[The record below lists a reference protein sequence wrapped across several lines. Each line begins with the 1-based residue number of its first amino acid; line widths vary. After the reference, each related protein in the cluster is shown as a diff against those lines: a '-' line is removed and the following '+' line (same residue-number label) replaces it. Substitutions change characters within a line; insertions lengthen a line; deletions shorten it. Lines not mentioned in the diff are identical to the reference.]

1 MESIVGT
8 ITGLI
13 SIFTF
18 ITGFNSLAELRKQQT
33 SATHRHGRSSRV
45 LVRRL
50 MVVVPVFAISIF
62 ITASMGLAGSD
73 TGGIVSLLLLS
84 SLLVSLG
91 FQWLGLR
98 GDPSARVFGMVA
110 CIGITLLG
118 FLFGAISRGE
128 EGFGLAAGMAIGSGT
143 WLILAFT
150 QRQQSTPEGSQQ
162 VSREG
167 ESQHEQTGY
176 TYMEREILKVASQQQ
191 GVVRVTDITLKTGIS
206 LADAKKTLDTLME
219 QGFCDKESLA
229 SGATTYRFP
238 DITSIQ
244 GRVG

>member
-1 MESIVGT
+1 VESIVGT

-18 ITGFNSLAELRKQQT
+18 ITGFNSLAELRKQQRF
-33 SATHRHGRSSRV
+33 ATHQHRRSSRV

-50 MVVVPVFAISIF
+50 MVVVPVFAVSIF

-91 FQWLGLR
+91 SKWLGLS
-98 GDPSARVFGMVA
+98 GDSSVRVFGVAA

-118 FLFGAISRGE
+118 FLFGTISRGE
-128 EGFGLAAGMAIGSGT
+128 EVFGLVAGIAIGAGT

-150 QRQQSTPEGSQQ
+150 HRQQRISEGSQQ
-162 VSREG
+162 TSREK
-167 ESQHEQTGY
+167 ENQHQQTGN
-176 TYMEREILKVASQQQ
+176 TDMKKEILKVVSQQQ
-191 GVVRVTDITLKTGIS
+191 GVVRVTDITLKTRIS
-206 LADAKKTLDTLME
+206 LADAKKTLDALTE
-219 QGFCDKESLA
+219 QGFCDKERLA
-229 SGATTYRFP
+229 SGATTYHFP
-238 DITSIQ
+238 DLE
-244 GRVG
+244 